1 MHLFSYEF
9 LRIQNT
15 LVFQSAA
22 ASLTS
27 PSETWGPNANW
38 TDHTPNI
45 PNSINHGQISQN
57 NNKLNAH
64 VNNTES
70 LGNWDDGDFEP
81 IDEINTSM
89 SYFVEYILKCKNK

>member
-1 MHLFSYEF
+1 M
-9 LRIQNT
+9 
-15 LVFQSAA
+15 
-22 ASLTS
+22 TS

-45 PNSINHGQISQN
+45 PNSINNGQN

-64 VNNTES
+64 VNNSES

-81 IDEINTSM
+81 IDEINTSELG
-89 SYFVEYILKCKNK
+89 FVILDYCIGLNR